1 MRAVRASTEE
11 KGPGIHC
18 LRMRQF
24 SEIFSEIGYSPGYFR
39 YFNRY
44 GRRGKWD
51 VSVMRGAMS
60 AADASDDFADAL
72 SYSLNQLGLPHVSLK
87 EEQRLAVKE
96 IYEGRDVFVWLP
108 TGYGKSLCYQ
118 TIPFMMDYKLGLKE
132 SSRRSGVLVV
142 SPLVALMID
151 QVQNLRKRGLKSS
164 IITSTSSVA
173 KEFLAGE
180 MNFLNDSLLFCAREA
195 LVTPRWRAVLEDPTY
210 TQRIVSVV
218 IDEAHC
224 ISKW

>member
-1 MRAVRASTEE
+1 MKEGTF
-11 KGPGIHC
+11 
-18 LRMRQF
+18 L
-24 SEIFSEIGYSPGYFR
+24 
-39 YFNRY
+39 Y
-44 GRRGKWD
+44 GCQL
-51 VSVMRGAMS
+51 AMGRV
-60 AADASDDFADAL
+60 FAT
-72 SYSLNQLGLPHVSLK
+72 
-87 EEQRLAVKE
+87 RL
-96 IYEGRDVFVWLP
+96 FV
-108 TGYGKSLCYQ
+108 
-118 TIPFMMDYKLGLKE
+118 IDYKLGLKE

-151 QVQNLRKRGLKSS
+151 QVQNLRKRGVKSS

-180 MNFLNDSLLFCAREA
+180 MNFLNNSLLFCAPEA

>member
-1 MRAVRASTEE
+1 MRASSGGKRAWY
-11 KGPGIHC
+11 PLLAH
-18 LRMRQF
+18 
-24 SEIFSEIGYSPGYFR
+24 SEIFRKPDIAPGYFR
-39 YFNRY
+39 YFNRHS
-44 GRRGKWD
+44 RRGKWE
-51 VSVMRGAMS
+51 VSAIRGAMS
-60 AADASDDFADAL
+60 AAEASDVFADAL
-72 SYSLNQLGLPHVSLK
+72 SYSLNQLGLPHLSLK
-87 EEQRLAVKE
+87 EEQRLAVKA

-118 TIPFMMDYKLGLKE
+118 TIPFVIDYKLGLKE

-151 QVQNLRKRGLKSS
+151 QVQNLRKRGVRSS

-180 MNFLNDSLLFCAREA
+180 INFLNDSLLYCAPEA